1 MLKGEIVIKHGV
13 ECPNCGYINK
23 ERKEHYSECDNCK
36 TNYEEPAGNKSK
48 LNDRVMP
55 DVVLEEIK
63 KYKYKC
69 SNPYCGRWNKLA
81 YMEHAKVVC
90 EFCGIIAKTR
100 KQA

>member
-1 MLKGEIVIKHGV
+1 MKVDNDCYWCKGPHPSYK
-13 ECPNCGYINK
+13 CPN
-23 ERKEHYSECDNCK
+23 K
-36 TNYEEPAGNKSK
+36 TSVSAVAS
-48 LNDRVMP
+48 NDRVMP

-69 SNPYCGRWNKLA
+69 SNPYCGRWNELA
-81 YMEHAKVVC
+81 YTEHAKVVC

>member
-1 MLKGEIVIKHGV
+1 ME
-13 ECPNCGYINK
+13 E
-23 ERKEHYSECDNCK
+23 K
-36 TNYEEPAGNKSK
+36 TRNDYLNEDSKQTKGNKSK

-69 SNPYCGRWNKLA
+69 SNPYCGRWNKLD